1 MAPSYAGRGLEERF
15 SEDEFQPDKWAP
27 PEAQVGGACGPLPT
41 TILRA
46 GEAKEGRELDTET
59 RGLEERF
66 SEDEYSR

>member
-1 MAPSYAGRGLEERF
+1 LEERF

-41 TILRA
+41 TILRT

-59 RGLEERF
+59 RGRRSDSAKMSTPGSF
-66 SEDEYSR
+66 VT